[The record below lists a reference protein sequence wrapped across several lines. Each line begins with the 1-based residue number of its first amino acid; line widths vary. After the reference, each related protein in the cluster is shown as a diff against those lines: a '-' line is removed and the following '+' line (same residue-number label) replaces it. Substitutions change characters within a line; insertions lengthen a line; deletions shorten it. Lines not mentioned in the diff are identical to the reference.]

1 MRQAKS
7 EFVTIMMTLQEMG
20 LKVLYKEGRMTLHI
34 TEAQARINFI
44 RGTYVPGLAE
54 TMW

>member
-1 MRQAKS
+1 MRQAKC
-7 EFVTIMMTLQEMG
+7 EFVTIMLTLQEIG
-20 LKVLYKEGRMTLHI
+20 FKVLYKKGRMTLHI
-34 TEAQARINFI
+34 TEAQTRINFI